1 MSERYKVI
9 DSTVP
14 TFVTLTILDWID
26 LFTKPQYT
34 KVLDDSLNFCVQN
47 KGLRIHAYVYMT
59 SHIHL
64 IVSSVDSPLENIIR
78 DFKSHTSKV
87 LIKTIQEYPESRR
100 EWLLNKMSYAADRI
114 KRNANYK
121 VWQDGFY
128 PVILDLPSKLG
139 QRIKYIHENPM
150 ELQLV
155 DHPENWINS
164 SLLAYGDEPHQSNVK
179 LDILFR

>member
-9 DSTVP
+9 DSSTP
-14 TFVTLTILDWID
+14 TFVTLTVIDWVD

-34 KVLDDSLNFCVQN
+34 KILDDSLNYCIKH
-47 KGLRIHAYVYMT
+47 KGLIVHAYVYMT

-64 IVSSVDSPLENIIR
+64 IVTSNSVTLEHIMR
-78 DFKSHTSKV
+78 DFKSFTSKEI
-87 LIKTIQEYPESRR
+87 IKAINEYPESRR

-121 VWQDGFY
+121 VWQDGFH
-128 PVILDLPSKLG
+128 PVILDTPTKLE

-155 DHPENWINS
+155 DHPLSWINS
-164 SLLAYGDEPHQSNVK
+164 SYLAYEDEKHAPNVQ
-179 LDILFR
+179 LELLYR